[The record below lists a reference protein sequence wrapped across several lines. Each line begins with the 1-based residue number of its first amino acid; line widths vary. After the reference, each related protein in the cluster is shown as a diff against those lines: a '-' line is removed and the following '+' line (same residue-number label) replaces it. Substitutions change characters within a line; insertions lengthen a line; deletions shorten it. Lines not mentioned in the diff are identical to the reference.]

1 MVDVHLGSID
11 FDGTADGDGVIWTV
25 RRDGLNGVFGGPDI
39 ERHVLNTSAAGEIS
53 TAAYKRGRTI
63 ELHATAKGSGANWA
77 YNARQ
82 TLRTVLEAAI
92 SSTITLTVDE
102 PTGNIDFAVYLAG
115 GYEVD
120 ATEAQSALDIMIP
133 LRCDDP
139 DPS

>member
-1 MVDVHLGSID
+1 MNVNLGSIS
-11 FDGTADGDGVIWTV
+11 FDGSADGNGVTWTV
-25 RRDGLNGVFGGPDI
+25 RRDGLNGVFGGPDV
-39 ERHVLNTSAAGEIS
+39 ERHVLNTNAAGEIT
-53 TAAYKRGRTI
+53 TATYKRGRTI
-63 ELHATAKGSGANWA
+63 ELHATATGSGTDWA

-92 SSTITLTVDE
+92 STAATLTVAE
-102 PTGNIDFAVYLAG
+102 PTGDITFSAYLAG

-139 DPS
+139 DPA